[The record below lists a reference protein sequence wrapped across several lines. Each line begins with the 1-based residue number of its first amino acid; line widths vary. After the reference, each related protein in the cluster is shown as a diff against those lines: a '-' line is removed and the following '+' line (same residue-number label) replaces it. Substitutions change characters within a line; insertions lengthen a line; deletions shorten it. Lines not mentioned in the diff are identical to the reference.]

1 MKKIIPFNNIVL
13 SELLED
19 PEKKAGSIFLPEDM
33 GKRFIR
39 LKVLAVGKLVEGMKP
54 GEIVLAN
61 NLFEAS
67 DPANPKIGFINSRD
81 ILANPGVTTNAWP
94 LAASAAALKL
104 TVSAPVGTHAPRGR
118 STCALTGNERPK
130 RDTDYPGSATT

>member
-13 SELLED
+13 AELLED

-81 ILANPGVTTNAWP
+81 ILAKELEVVAQ
-94 LAASAAALKL
+94 S
-104 TVSAPVGTHAPRGR
+104 
-118 STCALTGNERPK
+118 
-130 RDTDYPGSATT
+130 